1 MQKLRLTTILKQT
14 FIMTGFCLIFLNLHQ
29 VEADCGVSSAGYA
42 LACNA
47 GYHCCSKE
55 DHTCC
60 KDGTVCMGKACLG
73 WRAMIGVVAACLFGF
88 VVVCAAI
95 GYLGLKIVEHFSPL
109 CERKVEPAPAVSEEG
124 ST

>member
-1 MQKLRLTTILKQT
+1 MDCWRLVYL
-14 FIMTGFCLIFLNLHQ
+14 IMFGLLSIFV

-42 LACNA
+42 LACSA

-73 WRAMIGVVAACLFGF
+73 WRLAVV
-88 VVVCAAI
+88 
-95 GYLGLKIVEHFSPL
+95 P
-109 CERKVEPAPAVSEEG
+109 
-124 ST
+124 